1 MPPTLASGGTGAPE
15 RNETGPGYRMEPS
28 PHILFVEDDAEI
40 RTLVANLLRDNG
52 FRATVA
58 RDGRE
63 MDRILGSSRV
73 DLLVLDI
80 MLPKEDGLSICRRLR
95 ASSDMPIIMLTA
107 RGSEV
112 ERVVGLE
119 MGADDYLTKPFSTHE
134 LLARIRA
141 VLRRF
146 HLVAHTP
153 PDRRQAVLS
162 FAGWKLDLGSRRL
175 HAADGTRVPLTGGE
189 YELLVAFCEHPNR
202 VLTREQLIDLTRGRA
217 AAPFDRSIDIQVS
230 RLRRKIEADPKDP
243 ALIQTVRAGGY
254 IFTPEVAPV

>member
-1 MPPTLASGGTGAPE
+1 
-15 RNETGPGYRMEPS
+15 MEQS

-58 RDGRE
+58 RDARE
-63 MDRILGSSRV
+63 MDRILGSSRI

-95 ASSDMPIIMLTA
+95 ANSSMPIVMLTA
-107 RGSEV
+107 RGTEV

-141 VLRRF
+141 VLRRV
-146 HLVAHTP
+146 HLIAQTP
-153 PDRRQAVLS
+153 PDKRQAVLV

-175 HAADGTRVPLTGGE
+175 HTADGTRVPLTGGE

-202 VLTREQLIDLTRGRA
+202 VLTREQLVDLTRGRA
-217 AAPFDRSIDIQVS
+217 AAPLDRSIDIQVS

-243 ALIQTVRAGGY
+243 ALIQTVRSGGY
-254 IFTPEVAPV
+254 IFTPEVSPT